1 LGIVNIHFISSTL
14 RALSEGAVC
23 GEKYSLEFEGA
34 DFVSLW
40 DDFFSSAIRLPAQR
54 VLEPQQS
61 LITSCDLSNVS
72 AYDFRLDD
80 NELLDEFDGNRF

>member
-14 RALSEGAVC
+14 RALSECAVC

-61 LITSCDLSNVS
+61 LINCDLSNIS
-72 AYDFRLDD
+72 DYDSRLDD